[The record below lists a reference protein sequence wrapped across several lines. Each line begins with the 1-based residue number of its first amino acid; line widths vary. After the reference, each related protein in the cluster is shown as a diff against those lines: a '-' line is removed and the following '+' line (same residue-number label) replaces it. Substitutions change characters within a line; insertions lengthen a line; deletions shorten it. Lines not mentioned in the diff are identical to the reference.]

1 MKERHHAFEYQFL
14 HKDGTY
20 RWMRE
25 EARVI
30 CDAEGKP
37 IEVNGY
43 WTDVTEQKRMEE
55 ALLRAE
61 RLAAVGEMA
70 TMVAHDLRNPLTGI
84 SGAAYYLRKKLGA
97 SADEKL
103 IEILGIIEKDV
114 GYADRIMNDLLE
126 YSGEFELEL
135 LEANLRSIIEEA
147 LALVSIPSSIRVRN
161 LANDEPKARLDV
173 EKMKRVVRESD

>member
-1 MKERHHAFEYQFL
+1 
-14 HKDGTY
+14 
-20 RWMRE
+20 
-25 EARVI
+25 VI

-43 WTDVTEQKRMEE
+43 WTDV
-55 ALLRAE
+55 
-61 RLAAVGEMA
+61 
-70 TMVAHDLRNPLTGI
+70 
-84 SGAAYYLRKKLGA
+84 KKLGA

-126 YSGEFELEL
+126 YSGEFGLEL

-161 LANDEPKARLDV
+161 LAND
-173 EKMKRVVRESD
+173 